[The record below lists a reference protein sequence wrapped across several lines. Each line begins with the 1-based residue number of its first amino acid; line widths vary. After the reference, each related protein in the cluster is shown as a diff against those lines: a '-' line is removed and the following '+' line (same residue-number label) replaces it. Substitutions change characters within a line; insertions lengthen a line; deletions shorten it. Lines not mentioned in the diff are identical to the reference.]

1 MDILRRVGG
10 GYARKL
16 EAHGIYTM
24 GDVARC
30 SLENEDLLSD
40 FAEVQIRADS
50 RRCCDAGS
58 LQYIRNNLTR
68 QFS

>member
-1 MDILRRVGG
+1 MLGDGPAVAVSDHFPFIPAAFQIFNMVGG

-30 SLENEDLLSD
+30 SLTDEDLLYKL
-40 FAEVQIRADS
+40 FGVNAELLIQ
-50 RRCCDAGS
+50 
-58 LQYIRNNLTR
+58 
-68 QFS
+68 